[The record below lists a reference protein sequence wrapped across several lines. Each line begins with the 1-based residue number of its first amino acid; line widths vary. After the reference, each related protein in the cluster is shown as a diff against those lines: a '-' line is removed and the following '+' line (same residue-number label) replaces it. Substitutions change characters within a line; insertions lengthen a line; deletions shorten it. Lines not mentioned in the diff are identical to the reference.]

1 MVMAFVHP
9 AAVVPLVVGP
19 LAARGWMRRV
29 DGAAL
34 VAGSVGP
41 DVADYFVRMSAR
53 PALHAEP
60 LWLFTSGLAGA
71 LALFACVVVAGTGV
85 ARALPPFFAA
95 RFGPSLTRPWR
106 ARSAPHVVASLLVG
120 LLTHVA
126 WDALTERHGLAQV
139 FAPGVVPWRALYVP
153 TTVAGV
159 LALVAGIVLA
169 PRVSSSSSSAF
180 DARALVVIMT
190 SSLAFAAV
198 FAAVRL
204 RLLEGTVPDAM
215 AAASAGAIVGVVA
228 AGVFSRGRAG
238 RRAKE
243 ADAGV

>member
-53 PALHAEP
+53 PALHGEP
-60 LWLFTSGLAGA
+60 LWLLTSGLAGA
-71 LALFACVVVAGTGV
+71 LGLFACVVVAGPGV

-95 RFGPSLTRPWR
+95 RFGPSLSRPWR
-106 ARSAPHVVASLLVG
+106 ERKAAHVVLSLLVG
-120 LLTHVA
+120 LVTHVA

-153 TTVAGV
+153 TTVAGI
-159 LALVAGIVLA
+159 LALGAGIALA
-169 PRVSSSSSSAF
+169 PRVTSSSGAL
-180 DARALVVIMT
+180 DARALVAVVT
-190 SSLAFAAV
+190 SSLAFAAA
-198 FAAVRL
+198 FAGVRH

-215 AAASAGAIVGVVA
+215 AAASAGAIVGVVV
-228 AGVFSRGRAG
+228 AGVFSRVRAG